1 MVLRD
6 QEILSLC
13 RARDQRAIAALA
25 EKYGAYC
32 HTVAHNILGDH
43 PDAEEC
49 VNDAYLAVWNGV
61 PSAPPRSLL
70 AYLAKVTRNIALKRL
85 EHNQA
90 QKRGDRFY
98 LLLDEL
104 AEVLKKNGFMAE
116 GLGEGFGDE
125 MKDVSKTMQNA
136 IPSDFDLDMNDTVSG
151 FNFLKTKT
159 DRGERQLFL
168 RRYFWGDSIGELT
181 VLFRHSESKVKSQ
194 LFRTRQ
200 RLRGYLGERGLLG

>member
-1 MVLRD
+1 MEDTDIIQLYW
-6 QEILSLC
+6 
-13 RARDQRAIAALA
+13 ARDEGAIAATD
-25 EKYGAYC
+25 EKYGTLC
-32 HTVAHNILGDH
+32 RSLSHNILASRE
-43 PDAEEC
+43 DAEEC

-104 AEVLKKNGFMAE
+104 AEVLP
-116 GLGEGFGDE
+116 GEDSVE
-125 MKDVSKTMQNA
+125 DAVAQRELMEA
-136 IPSDFDLDMNDTVSG
+136 IND
-151 FNFLKTKT
+151 FLKTKT

-200 RLRGYLGERGLLG
+200 RLRGYLEERGLLG

>member
-1 MVLRD
+1 MFPVYKDKNTREGEEKGEAAEMVLRD

-104 AEVLKKNGFMAE
+104 AEVLPGEDSVEDAVAQQLKGKLAQPGFLPA
-116 GLGEGFGDE
+116 LDGFHPEIAAHFYAGAVLALIRWWLEHDMPVSDE
-125 MKDVSKTMQNA
+125 V
-136 IPSDFDLDMNDTVSG
+136 
-151 FNFLKTKT
+151 
-159 DRGERQLFL
+159 
-168 RRYFWGDSIGELT
+168 
-181 VLFRHSESKVKSQ
+181 
-194 LFRTRQ
+194 
-200 RLRGYLGERGLLG
+200 LLGHLEHFIPDVPGGKG

>member
-1 MVLRD
+1 MVLRE

-13 RARDQRAIAALA
+13 QARDQRAIAALA

-61 PSAPPRSLL
+61 PNAPPRSLL

-104 AEVLKKNGFMAE
+104 AEVLP
-116 GLGEGFGDE
+116 GEDSVE
-125 MKDVSKTMQNA
+125 DAVAQRELMEA
-136 IPSDFDLDMNDTVSG
+136 IND
-151 FNFLKTKT
+151 FLKTKT
-159 DRGERQLFL
+159 DRGDEN
-168 RRYFWGDSIGELT
+168 
-181 VLFRHSESKVKSQ
+181 
-194 LFRTRQ
+194 Q
-200 RLRGYLGERGLLG
+200 RKILLCLWKQYEPGPDGVPVPCGRSSLYGKAGRL

>member
-1 MVLRD
+1 MEAKQIVAWYWQR
-6 QEILSLC
+6 EE
-13 RARDQRAIAALA
+13 RAITASE
-25 EKYGAYC
+25 EKYGPVCRSVSY
-32 HTVAHNILGDH
+32 NILQSR

-104 AEVLKKNGFMAE
+104 AEVLP
-116 GLGEGFGDE
+116 GEDSVE
-125 MKDVSKTMQNA
+125 DAVAQRELMEA
-136 IPSDFDLDMNDTVSG
+136 IND
-151 FNFLKTKT
+151 FLKTKT

-200 RLRGYLGERGLLG
+200 RLRGYLEERGLLG

>member
-104 AEVLKKNGFMAE
+104 AEVLP
-116 GLGEGFGDE
+116 GEDSVE
-125 MKDVSKTMQNA
+125 DAVAQRELMEA
-136 IPSDFDLDMNDTVSG
+136 IND
-151 FNFLKTKT
+151 FLKTRPT
-159 DRGERQLFL
+159 EANGSSFCAGIFGEIPLENSRC
-168 RRYFWGDSIGELT
+168 SSAT
-181 VLFRHSESKVKSQ
+181 VRA
-194 LFRTRQ
+194 R
-200 RLRGYLGERGLLG
+200 

>member
-104 AEVLKKNGFMAE
+104 AE
-116 GLGEGFGDE
+116 D
-125 MKDVSKTMQNA
+125 
-136 IPSDFDLDMNDTVSG
+136 
-151 FNFLKTKT
+151 
-159 DRGERQLFL
+159 
-168 RRYFWGDSIGELT
+168 
-181 VLFRHSESKVKSQ
+181 
-194 LFRTRQ
+194 RQ
-200 RLRGYLGERGLLG
+200 RRTAALSAPVFLGRFHWRTHGALPPQ

>member
-1 MVLRD
+1 MNNQKTGRCTPGFLPFSLSFDGIGATRRPLFPVYKDKNTREGEEKGEAAEMVLRD

-90 QKRGDRFY
+90 QKRGR
-98 LLLDEL
+98 
-104 AEVLKKNGFMAE
+104 
-116 GLGEGFGDE
+116 
-125 MKDVSKTMQNA
+125 
-136 IPSDFDLDMNDTVSG
+136 P
-151 FNFLKTKT
+151 FLSAA
-159 DRGERQLFL
+159 G
-168 RRYFWGDSIGELT
+168 
-181 VLFRHSESKVKSQ
+181 
-194 LFRTRQ
+194 
-200 RLRGYLGERGLLG
+200 

>member
-13 RARDQRAIAALA
+13 QARDQRAIAALA

-61 PSAPPRSLL
+61 PNAPPRSLL
-70 AYLAKVTRNIALKRL
+70 AYLAKVTRNSALKRL

-90 QKRGDRFY
+90 QKRGDRFS

-104 AEVLKKNGFMAE
+104 AEVLP
-116 GLGEGFGDE
+116 GEDSVE
-125 MKDVSKTMQNA
+125 DAVAQRELMEA
-136 IPSDFDLDMNDTVSG
+136 IND
-151 FNFLKTKT
+151 FLKTKT

-200 RLRGYLGERGLLG
+200 RLRGYLEERGLLG

>member
-1 MVLRD
+1 MED
-6 QEILSLC
+6 AEIVDLFF
-13 RARDQRAIAALA
+13 QRSEQAIPETAA
-25 EKYGAYC
+25 KYQGLIFQISR
-32 HTVAHNILGDH
+32 NILEN
-43 PDAEEC
+43 PQDAEEC

-90 QKRGDRFY
+90 QKRGDRYY
-98 LLLDEL
+98 LQQDEL
-104 AEVLKKNGFMAE
+104 AEVLP
-116 GLGEGFGDE
+116 GEDSVE
-125 MKDVSKTMQNA
+125 DAVAQRELMEA
-136 IPSDFDLDMNDTVSG
+136 IND
-151 FNFLKTKT
+151 FLKTKT

-200 RLRGYLGERGLLG
+200 RLRGYLEERGLLG